1 MPSME
6 NPMDSLSPVSLVLAG
21 ILGMAL
27 VGLSWR
33 VLITGR
39 SGGEG
44 EGLHRDLDR
53 LLSEITR
60 GLRVLASPGRA
71 GGLFYREKQ
80 EEVGRLLSELQ
91 GRLRLLEDSLRQ
103 PYEAKASQ
111 VLADAARAGITLP
124 PLETPLISG
133 IHTRA

>member
-1 MPSME
+1 MEISMA
-6 NPMDSLSPVSLVLAG
+6 SLSTLSLL
-21 ILGMAL
+21 LFAL
-27 VGLSWR
+27 VGL
-33 VLITGR
+33 VLVGLSLR
-39 SGGEG
+39 AFLAGGGKGEG
-44 EGLHRDLDR
+44 EGLQRELDR
-53 LLSEITR
+53 LFGDITR
-60 GLRVLASPGRA
+60 GLRILASPARA

-91 GRLRLLEDSLRQ
+91 GRLRLLEDDLRQ

-133 IHTRA
+133 VVSRG

>member
-1 MPSME
+1 ME
-6 NPMDSLSPVSLVLAG
+6 ISLASLSSLSL
-21 ILGMAL
+21 ILFAMVGLIL
-27 VGLSWR
+27 VGLSLR
-33 VLITGR
+33 ALVMGR
-39 SGGEG
+39 TLRKG
-44 EGLHRDLDR
+44 EGLQQELDR
-53 LLSEITR
+53 LFGDITR
-60 GLRVLASPGRA
+60 GLRNLASPARA

-91 GRLRLLEDSLRQ
+91 ARLRLLEDGLRQ

-133 IHTRA
+133 VASRS